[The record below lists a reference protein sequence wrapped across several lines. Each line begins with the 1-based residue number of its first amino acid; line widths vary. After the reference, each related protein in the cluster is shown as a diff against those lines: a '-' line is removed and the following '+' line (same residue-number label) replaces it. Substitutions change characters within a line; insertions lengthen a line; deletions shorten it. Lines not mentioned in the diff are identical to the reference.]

1 MLLVLGRPPAS
12 SAQMT
17 APAAPPAAGALPR
30 LIITAQLLAGLP
42 RRTVSVPDENG
53 GSAAYSGMELGSLL
67 AANGAP
73 HGTGLRGAAAADY
86 VLVTATDGYRAVF
99 ALAELDAGLTG
110 KVVILADEREG
121 KPLDAKFGPFQ
132 IIAPEEKHHVRW
144 VRNVREID
152 VIAAP

>member
-1 MLLVLGRPPAS
+1 MLMVLA
-12 SAQMT
+12 
-17 APAAPPAAGALPR
+17 
-30 LIITAQLLAGLP
+30 
-42 RRTVSVPDENG
+42 
-53 GSAAYSGMELGSLL
+53 
-67 AANGAP
+67 
-73 HGTGLRGAAAADY
+73 
-86 VLVTATDGYRAVF
+86 
-99 ALAELDAGLTG
+99 G